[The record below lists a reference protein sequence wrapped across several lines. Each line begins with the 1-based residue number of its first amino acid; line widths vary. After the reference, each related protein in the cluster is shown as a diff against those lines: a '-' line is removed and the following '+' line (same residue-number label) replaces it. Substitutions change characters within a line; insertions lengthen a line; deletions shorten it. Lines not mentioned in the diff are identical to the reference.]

1 MDAPV
6 TCCGGPNRVIIA
18 WTQYTPRSIRTPP
31 AMVGVKGVDHVPGKH
46 LIVTGRSFLVSQ
58 RDTPNAADFRQ
69 NLADGIHAGVLLVA
83 DPFEENHPGLTGL
96 IDQLHS

>member
-1 MDAPV
+1 MDAV
-6 TCCGGPNRVIIA
+6 HAQVHQDAAGHGR
-18 WTQYTPRSIRTPP
+18 
-31 AMVGVKGVDHVPGKH
+31 VKGVDHVPGKH

-96 IDQLHS
+96 IDQLHP